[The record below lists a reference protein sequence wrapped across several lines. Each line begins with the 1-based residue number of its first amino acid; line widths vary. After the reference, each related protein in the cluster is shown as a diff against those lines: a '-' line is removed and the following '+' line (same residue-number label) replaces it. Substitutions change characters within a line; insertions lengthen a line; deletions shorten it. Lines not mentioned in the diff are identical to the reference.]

1 MTFTVNPDDVA
12 KIIRKAAE
20 IEILPR
26 FRDLNRTQIW
36 EKAPGQ
42 IVTEADVAAE
52 KFLHRELD
60 KILPGTLV
68 GEESTAADPSLL
80 NALGR
85 DPVVWIVDPV
95 DGTKNFSKGKPRFA
109 VIVALVMN
117 GETVM
122 GWIYDPITD
131 RMIHAVKGEGAWC
144 GKQRLT
150 VPDDGPI
157 KKMKGSAHFQ
167 SPLVPHVAEVGR
179 SGSTG
184 HDYIDLATRALDFAH
199 FNRMYPWDH
208 AAGILIHSEAGGVS
222 KHVDGTPY
230 KPVPVDVNPVI
241 AAPAPQSWQEL
252 GRVSDPLPM
261 DDPSWPGFLP

>member
-1 MTFTVNPDDVA
+1 MTVKVNPDDVSR
-12 KIIRKAAE
+12 IIRQAAE

-26 FRDLNRTQIW
+26 FRDLSNTQIW
-36 EKAPGQ
+36 EKEPGS
-42 IVTEADVAAE
+42 IVTEADIAAE
-52 KFLHRELD
+52 KYLHRELT

-68 GEESTAADPSLL
+68 GEEATAADPTVLD
-80 NALGR
+80 ALGR
-85 DPVVWIVDPV
+85 DPVVWIIDPV

-117 GETVM
+117 GETQM
-122 GWIYDPITD
+122 GWIYDPVTD
-131 RMIHAVKGEGAWC
+131 RMVHAVKGQGAWC

-150 VPDDGPI
+150 VPTDGPI
-157 KKMKGSAHFQ
+157 KHMKGSAHFQ

-184 HDYIDLATRALDFAH
+184 HDYIDLATRALDFAY

-222 KHVDGTPY
+222 KHVDGTEY
-230 KPVPVDVNPVI
+230 RPVPVDVNPVI
-241 AAPAPQSWQEL
+241 AAPAPQSWKEL
-252 GRVSDPLPM
+252 GQKSDPLPA
-261 DDPSWPGFLP
+261 DDAFLQGFTS